1 MRWKS
6 DYHNLLIWQK
16 GKEFVLLVY
25 KKTENFPK
33 SEIFGLQ
40 SQIRRAAVSFLL
52 NIVEG
57 QRRNFYQKEFLR
69 FLEMSDSSLVEVE
82 ACLEIAFELKYLS
95 LEDYK
100 ELEERRRELAVMLAS
115 LMKTIEKSL

>member
-6 DYHNLLIWQK
+6 DYHKLLIWQK

-33 SEIFGLQ
+33 AEIFGLQ

-69 FLEMSDSSLVEVE
+69 FLEVSDSSLVEVE
-82 ACLEIAFELKYLS
+82 ACLEIARDLNYLS
-95 LEDYK
+95 QEDFR
-100 ELEERRRELAVMLAS
+100 ELEEKREELAVMLAS
-115 LMKTIEKSL
+115 LMKTVEKNL